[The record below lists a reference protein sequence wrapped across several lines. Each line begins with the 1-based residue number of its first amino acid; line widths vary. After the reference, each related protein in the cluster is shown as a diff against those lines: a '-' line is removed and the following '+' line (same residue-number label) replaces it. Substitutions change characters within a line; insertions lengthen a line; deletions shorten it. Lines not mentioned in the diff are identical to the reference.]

1 VQPYVPLCT
10 PTTCGAQGVECGHA
24 GDGCG
29 ALLDCGTCPTGQ
41 FCGGGGPGKC
51 GTSTSCTPLTCPD
64 QKLQCG
70 QAGDGCGN
78 VINCGNC
85 PTGQVCGLGGPGIC
99 GSVQ

>member
-1 VQPYVPLCT
+1 
-10 PTTCGAQGVECGHA
+10 VECGHA